1 MLLGVKNDPFLDPLL
16 TLSQD
21 LINSNQTFKKLHSL
35 ARGKVK
41 TKYSGSAK
49 RFGLNET
56 NKPWPSVREDSG
68 VSQRVNLAPTRPIK
82 WKHPQSRLV
91 IRQKVDGCYNR
102 VKVRNFEQSVSF
114 CDKEVQTYS
123 VILTQSFEDSECD
136 LTCLSIDHSLTG
148 RDTDSDSDDSQ
159 MDSLTQ
165 LSTLSLVQPDVETSV
180 QLDVDTSAQLDV
192 DISVQSDVDTSVQS
206 DVDTSVQ
213 SDVDTSVQSDVDN
226 DILVQSDVETSV
238 QSDVD
243 TSVQLDVDT
252 SVQPDLDTSVKLDVD
267 TSVDQSNVETSV
279 QLDGDTSVQL
289 DVETSVQSDVDNRV
303 QPDVENLVPSNVAN
317 LICDALFP
325 VIVMS
330 NVCHVIRLQHLSA
343 RTNLISYKLLGQF
356 TNQKVGLPKES
367 TASTSGFSTASDFA
381 IKSQNV
387 CPTKDPAQAK
397 NLNSQHNSAPISYSQ
412 AGHDIVSVGTTAMTF
427 SAISMVETKTL
438 LQGVSAI
445 SVVEHVLNN
454 IQFHITG
461 KVVTNSARY
470 SNNFTQYN
478 LVPQLSHIRCQYNIH
493 KYNAAVRATP
503 KSLMHSRTFLEVE
516 VDHINSEQLIP
527 FNQRDTEENSGN
539 SLNYPVRRL
548 DGNCKSA
555 ECTADDYP
563 TKGKLSENAM
573 ITRYEASEN
582 LKEVKSCLVEDIQC
596 EHSRPSKD
604 SLLGKSF
611 KSESIGG
618 SNSEKV
624 DFSTI
629 SGSYSEQVDLS
640 CEEILNKDLSND
652 DLVSEL
658 IQRLESLYIT
668 ALDSKEEF

>member
-49 RFGLNET
+49 RSGLNET

-68 VSQRVNLAPTRPIK
+68 VSQRGNLAPTRPIK

-91 IRQKVDGCYNR
+91 IRQKVERCCNR
-102 VKVRNFEQSVSF
+102 VKVKNFEQSVSF

-148 RDTDSDSDDSQ
+148 RDTDSEDSL

-165 LSTLSLVQPDVETSV
+165 LSTLSLVQPDVETS
-180 QLDVDTSAQLDV
+180 AQLDV
-192 DISVQSDVDTSVQS
+192 ETLVQSNVDTSIQSGVDTSVQP
-206 DVDTSVQ
+206 
-213 SDVDTSVQSDVDN
+213 
-226 DILVQSDVETSV
+226 
-238 QSDVD
+238 DVD
-243 TSVQLDVDT
+243 TSVQLDMDTSVQLDLDTSVQLDMDT
-252 SVQPDLDTSVKLDVD
+252 SVQPDVDTSVKLDVD
-267 TSVDQSNVETSV
+267 TSVEQSDVEISV
-279 QLDGDTSVQL
+279 QLDVDTSVQL
-289 DVETSVQSDVDNRV
+289 DVETAVQSDVDTSV
-303 QPDVENLVPSNVAN
+303 QPDVDNSVQLKVDNLKPF
-317 LICDALFP
+317 LICYTLFP
-325 VIVMS
+325 VIVES
-330 NVCHVIRLQHLSA
+330 NIYHVIRLQHLSA
-343 RTNLISYKLLGQF
+343 RKNFISYKLLGKF

-367 TASTSGFSTASDFA
+367 TASTSGFSTATDFA
-381 IKSQNV
+381 MKSQNV

-397 NLNSQHNSAPISYSQ
+397 NLNSQHNSAPIPYSQ
-412 AGHDIVSVGTTAMTF
+412 AGHDIVSVATDAISF
-427 SAISMVETKTL
+427 SAIRISMVEIKTL

-445 SVVEHVLNN
+445 SVVELVLDN

-461 KVVTNSARY
+461 KVATNSARY

-478 LVPQLSHIRCQYNIH
+478 LMPQLSHLRYQNIH

-503 KSLMHSRTFLEVE
+503 ISPLPSGTFLEVE
-516 VDHINSEQLIP
+516 VDHINSEQFIS
-527 FNQRDTEENSGN
+527 FNLPDTEENSGN
-539 SLNYPVRRL
+539 SLNYPVQRV

-555 ECTADDYP
+555 ECTAENFP
-563 TKGKLSENAM
+563 TNGKLSENAM
-573 ITRYEASEN
+573 NTRYEASEN
-582 LKEVKSCLVEDIQC
+582 LKEVKSCLKESSLEHLVEDIQC
-596 EHSRPSKD
+596 EHLRPSKD

-629 SGSYSEQVDLS
+629 GGSNSEKVDLS